1 MNFFEHQEQARRKTT
16 TLVVLF
22 ALAVILIV
30 TAIYFVAMA
39 AWNFYAVNQVQ
50 RHLAERSAD
59 VQPTWW
65 KFDVLLVVLA
75 ATLVV
80 VGSASLMK
88 ISSLR
93 AGGCQVAAWLGGR
106 VVHPDTQ
113 NPAER
118 RLMNV
123 VEEMAIAA
131 GVPVPQVFVM
141 EFEQGIN
148 AFAAGYSPDDAAV
161 AVTAGCLHGLTRDE
175 LQGVIAHEFSHILNG
190 DMRLNIR
197 LIGILY
203 GILVIGMLGLG
214 MLRAAA
220 YSGGGRRGKGSPV
233 PILVIGLALTVIG
246 YIGVFFG
253 RLIKCA
259 VSRQREF
266 LADASAVQFTRN
278 PGGIVGALRKIG
290 GLTAGSRVDS
300 PAAEEA
306 SHMFFGNALREGL
319 FFGSMLS
326 THPPLEQRIRRIDPT
341 FDGQFPHFVVQPRDS
356 AAERI
361 ETGAISFDAG
371 AAALPAARP
380 AAARFRLNPDHV
392 VGYVGAPNDA
402 HLSHGASLIAAIP
415 DSLRGAAHEP
425 FGAVALIYALL
436 LDRDDEARQ
445 AQLAALSAHADAALV
460 AEARRLLDE
469 TAALDPRARLP
480 LVDMSAAAL
489 RELTREQAQE
499 LIANVRRL
507 IEADRKVTMF
517 EFALRTTVQRH
528 MGPALGKPARRTV
541 QFYSTTGVMSD
552 CVVLLS
558 ALSHAGQPVVDEAA
572 RAFAAG
578 VSRLRTSRAVAPT
591 LLPRS
596 ACTFEA
602 MEHALNRLAVAAPA
616 VQKQVIDACAYC
628 VAVDGAVTVLEAEL
642 LRAIAHTMGCPM
654 PPFLE
659 SISVS

>member
-1 MNFFEHQEQARRKTT
+1 MNFFEHQEHARRRTT

-22 ALAVILIV
+22 GLAVVLIV
-30 TAIYFVAMA
+30 AAIYFVAMA
-39 AWNFYAVNQVQ
+39 VWNFYAVNQVQ
-50 RHLAERSAD
+50 RQIAQHSAD

-65 KFDVLLVVLA
+65 NLDVLLVVLA
-75 ATLVV
+75 ATLVI

-88 ISSLR
+88 ISSLS

-113 NPAER
+113 NAAER

-123 VEEMAIAA
+123 VEEMSIAA

-141 EFEQGIN
+141 DFEQGIN

-161 AVTAGCLHGLTRDE
+161 AVTSGCLHGLTRDE

-203 GILVIGMLGLG
+203 GILVIGMLGFG
-214 MLRAAA
+214 MVRAAA
-220 YSGGGRRGKGSPV
+220 YGGGGRRGKGNPV
-233 PILVIGLALTVIG
+233 PIIVIGLALAVIG

-278 PGGIVGALRKIG
+278 PGGIAGALRKIG
-290 GLTAGSRVDS
+290 GLTAGSRIES

-306 SHMFFGNALREGL
+306 SHMFFGNALRGGL
-319 FFGSMLS
+319 FFGSLLS
-326 THPPLEQRIRRIDPT
+326 THPPLEERIRRVDPT
-341 FDGQFPHFVVQPRDS
+341 FDGEFPRFVIQPGVS
-356 AAERI
+356 AADRI
-361 ETGAISFDAG
+361 ETGAISFEAG

-380 AAARFRLNPDHV
+380 AAARFTLNPDHV
-392 VGYVGAPNDA
+392 VGYVGAPTDA
-402 HLSHGASLIAAIP
+402 HLSHGAALIADIP
-415 DSLRGAAHEP
+415 DTLRSAAREP

-445 AQLAALSAHADAALV
+445 AQLAALTAHADASLV
-460 AEARRLLDE
+460 AEARRLVAA
-469 TAALDPRARLP
+469 TSALDARARLP
-480 LVDMSAAAL
+480 LVDMAAAAM
-489 RELTREQAQE
+489 RELTKEQAEE

-507 IEADRKVTMF
+507 IEADRRVTMF
-517 EFALRTTVQRH
+517 EFALRTTIQRH
-528 MGPALGKPARRTV
+528 MGPVLGRPARRTI
-541 QFYSTTGVMSD
+541 QFYSTTGVIPD

-558 ALSHAGQPVVDEAA
+558 ALAHAGQPVVDDAA

-578 VSRLRTSRAVAPT
+578 MSRLRTSRGTPPT

-602 MEHALNRLAVAAPA
+602 MERSLDRLAVAAPA
-616 VQKQVIDACAYC
+616 VQKHVIDACAHC

-642 LRAIAHTMGCPM
+642 LRAMAHTMGCPL

-659 SISVS
+659 SAAPS